1 MARTTMRTTMR
12 TFSTPPAVRMWESQF
27 LLYRTIWKSNV
38 MGAFVQP
45 LLYLL
50 GMGLGVGS
58 LVDRGTDAPQLL
70 DGLTY
75 FQFLAP
81 ALIATSAMMV
91 TTTEAMFP
99 VHAGFKWIRTYHAA
113 AATPLTPGQIAA
125 GIALWQATK
134 ALITGT
140 GVAVALLL
148 FDQTRT
154 TGLPLAVVFA
164 GLTGAAFAAPITA
177 WAATRQQ
184 ERSFPAINRFVITPL
199 FLFGG
204 AFYPIDQLPPWLQ
217 WVAKATPIW
226 HGVQLCRN
234 AVTHRLQLDS
244 TLVHVGYLLMFVVV
258 GWLFARRTFAERLS
272 L

>member
-1 MARTTMRTTMR
+1 M
-12 TFSTPPAVRMWESQF
+12 
-27 LLYRTIWKSNV
+27 
-38 MGAFVQP
+38 QP

-70 DGLTY
+70 GGLTY

-91 TTTEAMFP
+91 TTSEAMFP
-99 VHAGFKWIRTYHAA
+99 VMAGFKWMRTYQAA

-125 GIALWQATK
+125 GVALWQATK

-140 GVAVALLL
+140 GVALALLL

-177 WAATRQQ
+177 WAATRQE
-184 ERSFPAINRFVITPL
+184 ERSFPAINRFAITPL

-204 AFYPIDQLPPWLQ
+204 AFYPIDELPTWLQ

-226 HGVQLCRN
+226 HGVQLCRD
-234 AVTHRLQLDS
+234 AVTHRLQFGDTS
-244 TLVHVGYLLMFVVV
+244 THVGYLLLFVAG
-258 GWLFARRTFAERLS
+258 GWLVARRTFADRLS
-272 L
+272 S